1 VAHSASVGR
10 NTTTSTSAT
19 TSTVV
24 PAATAEPSVGSLVQ
38 SAVSDVST
46 LIRGEVELAKSEIG
60 KSAKK
65 AGIGAGA
72 FGAAGVVLA
81 FSGFF
86 FGIALAEFLTWLG
99 LPRWV
104 SYLIVW
110 FLLVLLAA
118 LAALVGRRF
127 IKKIEKPERTIESL
141 KDLPEVLHREQPGA
155 RRREVPTVSN
165 GRVELPGQASYKV

>member
-1 VAHSASVGR
+1 VATSAPVGR
-10 NTTTSTSAT
+10 TPST
-19 TSTVV
+19 TVV
-24 PAATAEPSVGSLVQ
+24 PATTAEPSVGTLVQ
-38 SAVSDVST
+38 SAMADVST
-46 LIRGEVELAKSEIG
+46 LIRSEVELAKAEVG

-72 FGAAGVVLA
+72 FGGAAVVLA

-99 LPRWV
+99 LIRWI

-110 FLLVLLAA
+110 FLLVLLAGI
-118 LAALVGRRF
+118 AALVGRRI
-127 IKKIEKPERTIESL
+127 IKKIEKPERTIETL
-141 KDLPEVLHREQPGA
+141 QDLPDVLHREQPGA

-165 GRVELPGQASYKV
+165 GRVELRGSSNYKV

>member
-1 VAHSASVGR
+1 MA
-10 NTTTSTSAT
+10 
-19 TSTVV
+19 
-24 PAATAEPSVGSLVQ
+24 
-38 SAVSDVST
+38 DVST
-46 LIRGEVELAKSEIG
+46 LIRGEVELAKAEVG

-99 LPRWV
+99 LERWI

-110 FLLVLLAA
+110 FLLVLLAGPRRA
-118 LAALVGRRF
+118 DRPAVHQEDREARAHARDAARPARRAA
-127 IKKIEKPERTIESL
+127 PR
-141 KDLPEVLHREQPGA
+141 GA
-155 RRREVPTVSN
+155 R
-165 GRVELPGQASYKV
+165 ASGTATSPR